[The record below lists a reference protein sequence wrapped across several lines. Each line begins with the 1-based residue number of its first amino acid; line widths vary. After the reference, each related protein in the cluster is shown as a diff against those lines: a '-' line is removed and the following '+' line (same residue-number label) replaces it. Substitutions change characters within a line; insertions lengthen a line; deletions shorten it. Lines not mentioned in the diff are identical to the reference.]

1 MMTCS
6 GYYNLATGVG
16 VTVSIYFYCEPVPR
30 RMSANRWSSMPVPP
44 RVRAIGLC
52 LGLGIV
58 GWLTGFAA
66 TLGVEGHLLLFGYTT
81 QTITQL
87 ASSVAFN
94 VVGAGGLALTY
105 LLVRRHGFDRA
116 FILEF
121 LRLRKPD
128 RWDLVWVVV
137 GLLGAF
143 IVAVSYQFAIDLF
156 DPFGAGGEG
165 TTHSGIEQGREYPLL
180 LLLGIPIA
188 ILLTGPGEELL
199 YRGVIQSR
207 LTETFPTAL
216 AVVLAAVVFAAVHF
230 PVYMGDDI
238 SAVLVSLGTVTTLG
252 LYLGVLYELSD
263 NLVVPALIHGGFNAV
278 VYLQN
283 FLLYT

>member
-1 MMTCS
+1 MS
-6 GYYNLATGVG
+6 PNHRP
-16 VTVSIYFYCEPVPR
+16 SI
-30 RMSANRWSSMPVPP
+30 AIPP
-44 RVRAIGLC
+44 RIRALGLC
-52 LGLGIV
+52 FGLGIV

-66 TLGVEGHLLLFGYTT
+66 TLGVEGHLLVVGYRAQTVT
-81 QTITQL
+81 QI

-105 LLVRRHGFDRA
+105 LLVRRGGFDRA

-128 RWDLVWVVV
+128 RWDLVWIVA
-137 GLLGAF
+137 GLFGAF
-143 IVAVSYQFAIDLF
+143 AVAVSYQLAIDAF
-156 DPFGAGGEG
+156 DPFGAGSEG
-165 TTHSGIEQGREYPLL
+165 TTHSGIEQGREYPFL

-199 YRGVIQSR
+199 YRGIIQSR
-207 LTETFPTAL
+207 LGEAFPTAL
-216 AVVLAAVVFAAVHF
+216 AVALTAVVFAVVHL

-238 SAVLVSLGTVTTLG
+238 AAVLVSLGTVTALG

-263 NLVVPALIHGGFNAV
+263 TLIVPALVHGAFNAV

-283 FLLYT
+283 FLEYV

>member
-1 MMTCS
+1 MFSTQW
-6 GYYNLATGVG
+6 LL
-16 VTVSIYFYCEPVPR
+16 
-30 RMSANRWSSMPVPP
+30 SAVPP
-44 RVRAIGLC
+44 RVRALGLC
-52 LGLGIV
+52 LGLGIA

-66 TLGVEGHLLLFGYTT
+66 TLGVEGHLLVVGYRAQTVT
-81 QTITQL
+81 QI

-94 VVGAGGLALTY
+94 LVGAGGLALTY
-105 LLVRRHGFDRA
+105 LLLRRNGFDRT

-121 LRLRKPD
+121 LRLRIPD
-128 RWDLVWVVV
+128 RWDLVWIVA
-137 GLLGAF
+137 GLFGAF
-143 IVAVSYQFAIDLF
+143 VVAISYQLAIDLF

-207 LTETFPTAL
+207 LGETFPTAL
-216 AVVLAAVVFAAVHF
+216 AVALTAVVFAVVHL
-230 PVYMGDDI
+230 PVYLGSDI
-238 SAVLVSLGTVTTLG
+238 GAVFVSLGTVTALG
-252 LYLGVLYELSD
+252 LYLGVLYELSN
-263 NLVVPALIHGGFNAV
+263 NLVVPALVHGGFNAV

-283 FLLYT
+283 FLQYM